1 MLSKIFRRSGGESLN
16 LEQRIR
22 KAARMIVESNYAV
35 ALTGAGVSTPS
46 GIPDFRSPG
55 SGLWEKFDPME
66 VASIATFRLSPQA
79 FYDWGRPFAKT
90 ILEAEPNPAHYAL
103 ARLEEMGFLKA
114 LITQNIDGLHQKA
127 GSNRVIELHGH
138 LREATCLNCS
148 RVVPSQGLIKRFIEE
163 GLVPKCDCGGILKP
177 NVVLFGERLPMW
189 VLLEAWGEAER
200 CDLMIV
206 IGSSLEVAPASELP
220 FVALRNAAGI
230 IVVNYQ
236 RTRLDKIADV
246 VIHEDVAEV
255 LPNLIEACASLI
267 ADDQLFIGI

>member
-1 MLSKIFRRSGGESLN
+1 VFSKIFRRSGGRALN
-16 LEQRIR
+16 LEQRIE
-22 KAARMIVESNYAV
+22 KAARMIIESNYAV

-55 SGLWEKFDPME
+55 SGLWEKFDPMA
-66 VASIATFRLSPQA
+66 VASIFTFRLRPQA
-79 FYDWGRPFAKT
+79 FYEWGRPLAKT
-90 ILEAEPNPAHYAL
+90 ILEAKPNPAHYAL

-127 GSNRVIELHGH
+127 GSVRVIELHGH
-138 LREATCLNCS
+138 LREATCINCS
-148 RVVPSQGLIKRFIEE
+148 RVVPSQGLIERFIEE

-206 IGSSLEVAPASELP
+206 AGSSLEVAPASELP

-246 VIHEDVAEV
+246 VIHDDVAEV
-255 LPNLIEACASLI
+255 LPDITDLIHTRVGAS
-267 ADDQLFIGI
+267 A